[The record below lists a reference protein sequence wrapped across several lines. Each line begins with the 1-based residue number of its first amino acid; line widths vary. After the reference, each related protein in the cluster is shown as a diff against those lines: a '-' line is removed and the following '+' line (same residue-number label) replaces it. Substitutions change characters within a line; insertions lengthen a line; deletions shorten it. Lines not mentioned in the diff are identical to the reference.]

1 MPCKSCEERRRMIRE
16 AHEKDGI
23 KGVLKAAPAVAK
35 HIIRQKPIT
44 IRGSKP

>member
-1 MPCKSCEERRRMIRE
+1 MLRE
-16 AHEKDGI
+16 AHQKDGI

-44 IRGSKP
+44 IRDRKP